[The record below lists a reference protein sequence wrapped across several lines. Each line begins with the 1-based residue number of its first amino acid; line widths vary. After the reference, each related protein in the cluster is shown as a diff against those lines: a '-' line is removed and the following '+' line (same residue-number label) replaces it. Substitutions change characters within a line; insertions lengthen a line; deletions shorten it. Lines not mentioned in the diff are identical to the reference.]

1 MLSML
6 WSNLAHGCSSATKAR
21 NLADR
26 TFQITKK
33 EQDLGAGSSYQT
45 MTAQRDLSLAELDL
59 VTAMTTY
66 AKSKVELDRATGATL
81 EHNGVLVQD
90 AVSGK
95 VTISSQ

>member
-1 MLSML
+1 VQ
-6 WSNLAHGCSSATKAR
+6 SATKAR

-59 VTAMTTY
+59 VNAMTTY

-90 AVSGK
+90 AISGK